1 MENNVFRMHVVRSA
15 KMSSQILIL
24 IIGFDI
30 TGTFQDFTYN
40 CS

>member
-15 KMSSQILIL
+15 KMSSQIPVL
-24 IIGFDI
+24 IIGIDI

-40 CS
+40 YS